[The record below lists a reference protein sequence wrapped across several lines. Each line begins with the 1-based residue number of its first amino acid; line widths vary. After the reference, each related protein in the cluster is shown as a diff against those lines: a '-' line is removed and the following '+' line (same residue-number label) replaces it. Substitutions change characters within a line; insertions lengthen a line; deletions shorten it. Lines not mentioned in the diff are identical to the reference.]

1 VRRRDLK
8 RACEASAKL
17 CLSTNSARPEPHSHL
32 EFNMNQ
38 TRDDPDTV
46 VDLVTNRLVCDV
58 ACRTCGYNLKSLA
71 ADADCPEC
79 GTAVELSLCGDFLAF
94 ANPDWLKVV
103 RWGVM
108 IVFIGAFLLTMTFL
122 GILASRG
129 FISGVITYVRSPSE
143 LVMLSL
149 LICSIGAL
157 LTAIS
162 EPGAV
167 SKRAD
172 IARLSLR
179 SATVVAAITLIIFL
193 TAGMFVPPFIK
204 QAVINTMEFAGAGA
218 SLGVMAAQLHLMEI
232 LSLRIPDP
240 RGAMRERVLKWTMP
254 LCGFVWVV
262 AVTARWG
269 RSWTAWF
276 AFSTRVADVARVAG
290 LCFVIHWLA
299 YVFVLAQFCFYI
311 RREEGKARK
320 ELYARK

>member
-1 VRRRDLK
+1 
-8 RACEASAKL
+8 
-17 CLSTNSARPEPHSHL
+17 
-32 EFNMNQ
+32 
-38 TRDDPDTV
+38 
-46 VDLVTNRLVCDV
+46 
-58 ACRTCGYNLKSLA
+58 
-71 ADADCPEC
+71 
-79 GTAVELSLCGDFLAF
+79 
-94 ANPDWLKVV
+94 
-103 RWGVM
+103 
-108 IVFIGAFLLTMTFL
+108 
-122 GILASRG
+122 
-129 FISGVITYVRSPSE
+129 
-143 LVMLSL
+143 
-149 LICSIGAL
+149 
-157 LTAIS
+157 
-162 EPGAV
+162 
-167 SKRAD
+167 
-172 IARLSLR
+172 
-179 SATVVAAITLIIFL
+179 
-193 TAGMFVPPFIK
+193 
-204 QAVINTMEFAGAGA
+204 MEFAGAGA